1 MMCGPANGPMLPPMV
16 TYKAQNLYTSW
27 CERGPKGA
35 MYTCSKSGWF
45 GMFEFEKWFKDLLLP
60 ILKRKLGRK
69 LLIGDNLAAHI
80 SPTVIDLC
88 RENDIQ
94 FVCLPPNSTD
104 KLQPLDVGI
113 FGPLKTAWRRILTQ
127 YKARNPNVTGIQKT
141 DFPSL
146 LDALLKEAKPEKNL
160 PAAFAACGLYPVNP
174 EKAMK
179 RIPSR
184 SMDVETGSARELL
197 DSSLGEML
205 EELRGVGKNE
215 KPKTRGKKIKIAP
228 GKSYTAPRESDKE
241 TESEEDEEDEESEV
255 EEELDL
261 DDVEVN
267 DVTLENEEEEE
278 EQQLGRGNGR
288 KRRSAFRELLRGSVE
303 TDKDEDT
310 GEEEEEDEWDME
322 NADELP
328 KAPPLYPVGCHVA
341 AMYDKQWY
349 IAQVEPEEPENECAG
364 FTLLRYMERRGF
376 NQFVWGQKVDK
387 LKTINSDIIM
397 KVEPPIPV
405 SSRLY
410 GLPKDTVKKI
420 ENIIMVKWSIIPNIL
435 SWISC
440 LNCPVIVV
448 LSTPICTGT
457 KCCNTPVLLLL
468 SCPCL

>member
-1 MMCGPANGPMLPPMV
+1 MLPPMV

-60 ILKRKLGRK
+60 ILKRKVGRK

-278 EQQLGRGNGR
+278 EEQQLGRGNGR

-410 GLPKDTVKKI
+410 GLPKDTVKNI